1 MTTTIGRPSADRDGR
16 ALLLDF
22 GYVLTREQDRSRF
35 GPLLVEL
42 GLGPGPFFAAW
53 ERYRHDYDEG
63 AMPAQAYWA
72 AVIAE
77 ARARAAERAAA
88 PRAGAP
94 EANAGGGVGRPGSSA
109 PAPEA
114 ELETETLARLIETD
128 LVSFMTPRAA
138 MAALARRYAESGRP
152 VGILSNM
159 PPGVGALWERAWPWL
174 GALSPRLWSGDIG
187 LRKPDPAVFRLALER
202 SGWEPGRVLFVDD
215 VAANVEAA
223 EAAGMAAHH
232 FVDEGLAIRAV
243 RAWMG
248 D

>member
-1 MTTTIGRPSADRDGR
+1 MTTSIERPAADHDGR

-22 GYVLTREQDRSRF
+22 GFVLTREQDRSRF
-35 GPLLVEL
+35 DPLLGEL
-42 GLGPGPFFAAW
+42 GLGSDAFFAAW
-53 ERYRHDYDEG
+53 QRYRHDYDEG
-63 AMPAQAYWA
+63 AMPAPAYWA
-72 AVIAE
+72 AVIAD
-77 ARARAAERAAA
+77 ARGRPSPSEAAA
-88 PRAGAP
+88 
-94 EANAGGGVGRPGSSA
+94 
-109 PAPEA
+109 
-114 ELETETLARLIETD
+114 LEPKLLARLIETD

-138 MAALARRYAESGRP
+138 MVELARRYADSGRP

-187 LRKPDPAVFRLALER
+187 LRKPDPAVFRLALGR

-215 VAANVEAA
+215 VEANVEGAK
-223 EAAGMAAHH
+223 AAGMEAHH
-232 FVDEGLAIRAV
+232 FIDEERAVQAV

>member
-1 MTTTIGRPSADRDGR
+1 MTTMIRRPSADHNRR

-22 GYVLTREQDRSRF
+22 GFVLTREQDRTRF
-35 GPLLVEL
+35 DPLLREL
-42 GLGPGPFFAAW
+42 GLGSDAFFAAW
-53 ERYRHDYDEG
+53 QRYRHDYDEG
-63 AMPAQAYWA
+63 AMPAPAYWA
-72 AVIAE
+72 AVIAD
-77 ARARAAERAAA
+77 AQGRSADSDATAA
-88 PRAGAP
+88 
-94 EANAGGGVGRPGSSA
+94 
-109 PAPEA
+109 
-114 ELETETLARLIETD
+114 LEPKLLARLIETD

-138 MAALARRYAESGRP
+138 MVGLARRYADSGRP

-215 VAANVEAA
+215 VEANVEGAK
-223 EAAGMAAHH
+223 AAGMEAHH
-232 FVDEGLAIRAV
+232 FVDEERAVQAV

>member
-1 MTTTIGRPSADRDGR
+1 MTTSIGRPAADHGGR

-22 GYVLTREQDRSRF
+22 GFVLTREQERSRF
-35 GPLLVEL
+35 DPLLREL
-42 GLGPGPFFAAW
+42 DLGRDAFFCAW

-63 AMPAQAYWA
+63 ALPAPAYWA
-72 AVIAE
+72 AVIAD
-77 ARARAAERAAA
+77 ARARSTPNGTRTGGGGS
-88 PRAGAP
+88 GAS
-94 EANAGGGVGRPGSSA
+94 AGGGA
-109 PAPEA
+109 AEA
-114 ELETETLARLIETD
+114 LEPKPLARLIEID
-128 LVSFMTPRAA
+128 LASFMTPRAA
-138 MAALARRYAESGRP
+138 MVALARRYAESGRP

-187 LRKPDPAVFRLALER
+187 IRKPDPAVFRLALRR

-215 VAANVEAA
+215 VKANVEGAK
-223 EAAGMAAHH
+223 AAGMEAHH
-232 FVDEGLAIRAV
+232 FVDEERAVRAV

>member
-1 MTTTIGRPSADRDGR
+1 MTTSIERPAADHDGR

-22 GYVLTREQDRSRF
+22 GFVLTREQDRSRF
-35 GPLLVEL
+35 DPLLGEL
-42 GLGPGPFFAAW
+42 GLGSDAFFSAW

-63 AMPAQAYWA
+63 AMPAPAYWA
-72 AVIAE
+72 AVIADARGRSDPSE
-77 ARARAAERAAA
+77 ARTSAGASAAA
-88 PRAGAP
+88 VGRGAGA
-94 EANAGGGVGRPGSSA
+94 
-109 PAPEA
+109 
-114 ELETETLARLIETD
+114 LEPKLLARLIETD

-138 MAALARRYAESGRP
+138 MVELARRYADSGRP

-187 LRKPDPAVFRLALER
+187 LRKPDPAVFRLALGR

-215 VAANVEAA
+215 VEANVEGAK
-223 EAAGMAAHH
+223 AAGMEAHH
-232 FVDEGLAIRAV
+232 FIDEERAVQAV

>member
-1 MTTTIGRPSADRDGR
+1 MTTSTGRPAADHDGR

-22 GYVLTREQDRSRF
+22 GFVLTREQERSRF
-35 GPLLVEL
+35 DPLLREL
-42 GLGPGPFFAAW
+42 GLGGDSFFAAW

-72 AVIAE
+72 AVIAD
-77 ARARAAERAAA
+77 ARARRAESAAPTTQGAAEAAEGGSAAA
-88 PRAGAP
+88 I
-94 EANAGGGVGRPGSSA
+94 
-109 PAPEA
+109 
-114 ELETETLARLIETD
+114 LEPKLLARLIGID

-138 MAALARRYAESGRP
+138 MVELARRYAESGRP

-174 GALSPRLWSGDIG
+174 GSLSPRLWSGDIG
-187 LRKPDPAVFRLALER
+187 LRKPHPAVFRLALER
-202 SGWEPGRVLFVDD
+202 SGWAPGRVLFVDD
-215 VAANVEAA
+215 LEANVEGAK
-223 EAAGMAAHH
+223 AAGMEAHH
-232 FVDEGLAIRAV
+232 FVDEGRAVRAV

>member
-1 MTTTIGRPSADRDGR
+1 MTTIIGRPAADHDGR

-42 GLGPGPFFAAW
+42 GLGNDPFFAAW

-72 AVIAE
+72 AVIAD
-77 ARARAAERAAA
+77 ARGRSDPSGAAA
-88 PRAGAP
+88 
-94 EANAGGGVGRPGSSA
+94 
-109 PAPEA
+109 
-114 ELETETLARLIETD
+114 LEPQLLARLLETD

-138 MAALARRYAESGRP
+138 MVELTRRYADSGRP

-187 LRKPDPAVFRLALER
+187 LRKPDPAVFRLALGR

-215 VAANVEAA
+215 VEANVEEAK
-223 EAAGMAAHH
+223 AAGMEAHH
-232 FVDEGLAIRAV
+232 FVDEERAIQAIRA
-243 RAWMG
+243 WMS

>member
-1 MTTTIGRPSADRDGR
+1 MTTSIGRPAADHDGR

-22 GYVLTREQDRSRF
+22 GFVLTREQDRARF
-35 GPLLVEL
+35 DPLLGEL
-42 GLGPGPFFAAW
+42 GLGSDSFFAAW

-63 AMPAQAYWA
+63 AMPAPAYWA
-72 AVIAE
+72 AVIADARGRPTESE
-77 ARARAAERAAA
+77 ATSAGSFSAAA
-88 PRAGAP
+88 GRG
-94 EANAGGGVGRPGSSA
+94 EAAA
-109 PAPEA
+109 
-114 ELETETLARLIETD
+114 LEPMTLARLIETD

-138 MAALARRYAESGRP
+138 MVKLARRYADSGRP

-187 LRKPDPAVFRLALER
+187 LRKPDPAVFRLALGR

-215 VAANVEAA
+215 VLDNVEGAK
-223 EAAGMAAHH
+223 AAGMEAHH
-232 FVDEGLAIRAV
+232 FVDEERAV
-243 RAWMG
+243 RAIRAWMG